1 LGRAHALRQT
11 TLRRRLRLVALKFIL
26 KLTRR
31 DVQITSCTDNG
42 EGARLWLVMALSF
55 VTLASDGSLHQLVQ
69 GLAGLLRCGR
79 RQRREVSGWRRG
91 TSRADLGGLALSI
104 ARPGRCAPFSS
115 RGGLTVPLDC
125 QAKVYRLR
133 GPYSSLLQLGS
144 ILKTVRTVA
153 RL

>member
-1 LGRAHALRQT
+1 MGRAHALRQT
-11 TLRRRLRLVALKFIL
+11 PLRRRLRLVALKFIL

-31 DVQITSCTDNG
+31 EVQITSCTDNNG

-55 VTLASDGSLHQLVQ
+55 VTLAADGSLIVQ
-69 GLAGLLRCGR
+69 GLAGQLRCGR

-91 TSRADLGGLALSI
+91 TSRADLGEHALSI
-104 ARPGRCAPFSS
+104 ARPGLCAPFSS
-115 RGGLTVPLDC
+115 RGGLTVLLDC

-133 GPYSSLLQLGS
+133 GPYSSLLQLGR
-144 ILKTVRTVA
+144 ILKAVRTVA